1 MSGKSQELIAKL
13 LAAEDQAEKLVKAAR
28 EMRSSKMK
36 DVKTAADEELAP
48 FKAKEESKYNQDLAA
63 LKATNDI
70 SADLAKSTKSE
81 LDMVKNEFESN
92 KKKVTDFVIG
102 KVLDVDISVAPCL
115 KAAMA
120 G

>member
-1 MSGKSQELIAKL
+1 MG
-13 LAAEDQAEKLVKAAR
+13 
-28 EMRSSKMK
+28 SKMK

-48 FKAKEESKYNQDLAA
+48 FKAKEESKHGQDLAA

-102 KVLDVDISVAPCL
+102 KVLDVDINKHLLFEHANYVL
-115 KAAMA
+115 RFKKKKQTQKKHT
-120 G
+120 